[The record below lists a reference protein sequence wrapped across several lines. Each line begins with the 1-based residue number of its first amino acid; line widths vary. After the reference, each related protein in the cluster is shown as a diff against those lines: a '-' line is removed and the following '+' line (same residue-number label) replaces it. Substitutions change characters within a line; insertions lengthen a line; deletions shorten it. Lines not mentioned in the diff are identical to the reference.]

1 LTLLTPVARVAALV
15 RESGD
20 RAPVAEQRIAL
31 ELERLARVY
40 ADERVLSIRVG
51 TSRRLTAS
59 LARARL
65 ERAEIVLAEALLG
78 SRHLEEVVVHE
89 VAHIVCWWRH
99 GRVRPHGAEWKALVR
114 VAGQAP
120 TVRMLPRDVRLPPR
134 RRRRRRLRAAGA
146 LHAFLRSV
154 L

>member
-1 LTLLTPVARVAALV
+1 MPEAEGGVA
-15 RESGD
+15 ESG
-20 RAPVAEQRIAL
+20 RRRVAL
-31 ELERLARVY
+31 ELERLADVY
-40 ADERVLSIRVG
+40 GDERVRSIRVG

-89 VAHIVCWWRH
+89 VAHVVCWWRH

-114 VAGQAP
+114 AAGQAP
-120 TVRMLPRDVRLPPR
+120 SVRMLPRDVRLPPR